1 MKDGRHWPEKRRVTL
16 VGAVVNLGLSAG
28 KVAGGI
34 AGQSQALI
42 ADGVH
47 SLSDLAS
54 DLLVLLA
61 ARFGSR
67 EADHNHPYGHE
78 RIETL
83 ATLGVGLIL
92 IVIGAAFLFDSVSR
106 LLEPARQLSPGWL
119 ALSLALL
126 SVLAKEG
133 LYHYT
138 VRVARRTDS
147 ALLLANAWHHRSD
160 ALSSV
165 VVIVGVAGAMLGM
178 RWLDSVAAA
187 IVGVMLAWVGWSLLG
202 SAATELVDTGLS
214 NRELKALSKT
224 IDGVQGVR
232 FHDQLRSRRMGGR
245 IFVDVRIHVDA
256 GLSVSK
262 AERISERVA
271 NRMVDQ
277 LPGQAD
283 VVISIASD
291 RGSVECQ
298 E

>member
-1 MKDGRHWPEKRRVTL
+1 MSEGLHWPQKRRVTI
-16 VGAVVNLGLSAG
+16 VGAILNLGLSVA
-28 KVAGGI
+28 KVAGGV

-54 DLLVLLA
+54 DALVLLA

-92 IVIGAAFLFDSVSR
+92 LSIGAAFLIDSATR
-106 LLEPARQLSPGWL
+106 LLEPARQLMPGWL
-119 ALSLALL
+119 ALSVAVL
-126 SVLAKEG
+126 SVLVKEG

-160 ALSSV
+160 AMSSV
-165 VVIVGVAGAMLGM
+165 VVIVGVAGAMMGL

-187 IVGVMLAWVGWSLLG
+187 IVGLMLGWVGWSLLG

-224 IDGVQGVR
+224 IDGVEDVAW
-232 FHDQLRSRRMGGR
+232 HDRLRSRRMGGR

-256 GLSVSK
+256 GLTVAQAEAISK
-262 AERISERVA
+262 RVA
-271 NRMVDQ
+271 ARMVEQ

-291 RGSVECQ
+291 SRSVK
-298 E
+298 

>member
-1 MKDGRHWPEKRRVTL
+1 VTEGKHWPEKRRVTI
-16 VGAVVNLGLSAG
+16 VGAVINLLLSVG

-34 AGQSQALI
+34 FGQSQALI

-54 DLLVLLA
+54 DGLVLLA

-92 IVIGAAFLFDSVSR
+92 LSIGAAFLIDSATR
-106 LLEPARQLSPGWL
+106 LLEPARQLDPGWL
-119 ALSLALL
+119 ALWIAVL
-126 SVLAKEG
+126 SVLTKEG

-147 ALLLANAWHHRSD
+147 ALLVANAWHHRSD
-160 ALSSV
+160 AFSSI
-165 VVIVGVAGAMLGM
+165 VVIIGVAGAMLGM

-187 IVGVMLAWVGWSLLG
+187 VVGVMLGWVGWRLLG

-214 NRELKALSKT
+214 NRELKALSNT
-224 IDGVQGVR
+224 IKNVDGVVA
-232 FHDQLRSRRMGGR
+232 HDRLRSRRMGGR
-245 IFVDVRIHVDA
+245 IFVDVRIH
-256 GLSVSK
+256 LK
-262 AERISERVA
+262 PQLTIEQAERIGRRVSDC
-271 NRMVDQ
+271 MIDQ

-283 VVISIASD
+283 VVISFASAQPP
-291 RGSVECQ
+291 SN
-298 E
+298 

>member
-1 MKDGRHWPEKRRVTL
+1 VIVGNHWPEKRRVTV
-16 VGAVVNLGLSAG
+16 VGAVVNVGLAAS

-34 AGQSQALI
+34 VGQSQALI

-54 DLLVLLA
+54 DVLVLLA

-92 IVIGAAFLFDSVSR
+92 IVSGAAFLFDSVSR

-119 ALSLALL
+119 ALGLALL
-126 SVLAKEG
+126 SVLIKEG

-138 VRVARRTDS
+138 ARVARRTDS

-165 VVIVGVAGAMLGM
+165 VVIIGVAGAMMGM

-187 IVGVMLAWVGWSLLG
+187 IVGVMLGWVGWSLLG

-224 IDGVQGVR
+224 IDGVEDVR
-232 FHDQLRSRRMGGR
+232 SHDQLRSRRMGGR
-245 IFVDVRIHVDA
+245 IFVDVRIHVDPD
-256 GLSVSK
+256 LSVAQAEVVSRRV
-262 AERISERVA
+262 AERMIE
-271 NRMVDQ
+271 Q

-283 VVISIASD
+283 VVISIASGA
-291 RGSVECQ
+291 RSVK
-298 E
+298 